1 MNEPRSTCPEASPP
15 IAASSPSLPIDSS
28 ASQGASETPG
38 KDHEQCSE
46 CDGAGFQSKCAADE
60 GSRQAVCDACAG
72 TGQSPTWREL
82 YDRESERAWL
92 RERDLRWEVSSLRGS
107 IAAQAEQID
116 RASAANRQLYD
127 IALRAQ
133 ATVREAVSRA
143 LDARDAEHAA
153 DMAEVLRLLSASGP
167 CDQARH
173 CAAKDHDEV
182 WQAMRLVGVQR
193 DEYDGDLE
201 LRDCPACRSTI
212 ARHVDPGIR
221 AAHRATR
228 AVERERARQ
237 NGRVA

>member
-46 CDGAGFQSKCAADE
+46 CDGTGIDSLAIDYTA
-60 GSRQAVCDACAG
+60 CDTCAG
-72 TGQSPTWREL
+72 TGRSPTWREL
-82 YDRESERAWL
+82 YDRETERAWL

-173 CAAKDHDEV
+173 GAAKDHDEV

-193 DEYDGDLE
+193 DEYEGDLE

-228 AVERERARQ
+228 AISREMARQ